1 MYYDRYDRYD
11 FYALFAYGGLHT
23 AVVKCLITGTSI
35 GDGYNASDFPCFLSL
50 LRRAAQINGSG
61 GQKGRGK
68 INDIPFCIPFFR
80 SQWANVMFNDEDP
93 MIVSSWNGAFLVSG
107 KSLYQS

>member
-61 GQKGRGK
+61 DRRVEAKLMTSLSVY
-68 INDIPFCIPFFR
+68 PFF
-80 SQWANVMFNDEDP
+80 VL
-93 MIVSSWNGAFLVSG
+93 NGQTSCSMT
-107 KSLYQS
+107 KTR